1 MKRLTIFVL
10 IFIMLALSSCMNS
23 HYHRGPALVDNE
35 MWVCDEVNLWFYG
48 SGYGEM
54 EINDE
59 VIPINVYVDDIDFF
73 VFVEDPPVFGE
84 NDLIIVGDP
93 VYPKSDLYLSF
104 HKYDFDYFT
113 VDLEKNFDHHRYK
126 GILDDNAEITTL
138 TFQKVIVDDG
148 STAE

>member
-1 MKRLTIFVL
+1 MKRLTAFVL
-10 IFIMLALSSCMNS
+10 IFMMLTLSSCMNS
-23 HYHRGPALVDNE
+23 HYHMGPALVDNE
-35 MWVCDEVNLWFYG
+35 MWVCDEVDLWFYG

-59 VIPINVYVDDIDFF
+59 VIPINVYVDDIEFL
-73 VFVEDPPVFGE
+73 VFVEDPPVLYE

-93 VYPKSDLYLSF
+93 VYPKSNLYLAF

-138 TFQKVIVDDG
+138 TFRKIVVDDG

>member
-1 MKRLTIFVL
+1 MKKIIFCLLFAGILLLPGCLTGHF
-10 IFIMLALSSCMNS
+10 
-23 HYHRGPALVDNE
+23 HRGPAPVDNE
-35 MWVCDEVNLWFYG
+35 MWVCDEVDLWFYG

-59 VIPINVYVDDIDFF
+59 VIPINVYVDDIEFL

-93 VYPKSDLYLSF
+93 VYPKSNLYLSF

-138 TFQKVIVDDG
+138 TFRKVIVEDE